1 MHPPMGSRIARFLA
15 ISVLTVASLTGAAKV
30 AKALP
35 SSDGDLV
42 AVTPSLTLAPAHPIG
57 FVLPATITAREG
69 PRISSP
75 ARGTLL
81 GGDVVTLL
89 GRDVSGEWLQIVY
102 PAGTEGRAWV
112 RAREVETFGASAGL
126 PVVGDANA
134 SPTPPVTTPPT
145 RQAPSS
151 GLTGR
156 LVLETASGG
165 DIYLVN
171 ADGSGLRRLT
181 DGLDPVLSPDGRFVA
196 FARWREPYGL
206 YLLDLKTG
214 EERRLFAANRV
225 RTPAWSPDGAS
236 IIFSHETGGTA
247 ARQICI
253 PGLGCFIIPAQTYR
267 RLGQVWLADGTFR
280 DVPSDL
286 QSISPIWSPGGE
298 RFAYRGDRGIRLAK
312 ADGDSRLLREDT
324 RIMSPSWS
332 PDGKHLAVQVRQH
345 DHWDIFLLD
354 VETGG
359 LTPLTSSPVLAE
371 RKANNVAPAWS
382 PDGRYIAFLTDRGD
396 RWEIYIMNRA
406 GSGQRPLFP
415 RGLPGVTL
423 QYDYAAERMISWG
436 Q

>member
-1 MHPPMGSRIARFLA
+1 VYPPIRSRVARFLA
-15 ISVLTVASLTGAAKV
+15 ICLLAVADLTGIVERAE
-30 AKALP
+30 ALP
-35 SSDGDLV
+35 SPDGHFV
-42 AVTPSLTLAPAHPIG
+42 AITPSPTLSPTHPIG
-57 FVLPATITAREG
+57 FVLPAMITVREG
-69 PRISSP
+69 PQASSP
-75 ARGTLL
+75 PRGTLR
-81 GGDVVTLL
+81 GGDVVTLT
-89 GRDVSGEWLQIVY
+89 GRDASGEWLQIVY
-102 PAGTEGRAWV
+102 PAETEGRAWV

-126 PVVGDANA
+126 PVIGDAGA
-134 SPTPPVTTPPT
+134 LPTPPASATPT

-151 GLTGR
+151 GPVGR

-171 ADGSGLRRLT
+171 ADGSGLHRLT
-181 DGLDPVLSPDGRFVA
+181 DGLDPALSPDGHFVA

-247 ARQICI
+247 AQQICI
-253 PGLGCFIIPAQTYR
+253 PRLGCFTIPAQTYR
-267 RLGQVWLADGTFR
+267 RLGRVWPADGTFR

-286 QSISPIWSPGGE
+286 QSISPTWSPDGE

-312 ADGDSRLLREDT
+312 TDGDSKLLREDT

-332 PDGKHLAVQVRQH
+332 PDGRYLAVQVRQH

-354 VETGG
+354 VDTGG
-359 LTPLTSSPVLAE
+359 LIPLTGSPALAE

-382 PDGRYIAFLTDRGD
+382 PDGRHIIFVTDRSG
-396 RWEIYIMNRA
+396 RWEIYIMNRD

-415 RGLPGVTL
+415 RGLPGVAL
-423 QYDYAAERMISWG
+423 QYDYAAERMVSWAR
-436 Q
+436 